1 MKDLLIVATAAI
13 LFTSCNSGNNSKT
26 AATFCDTT
34 CTNDAFQFQGDNPKL
49 KQTLT
54 ITMKNCTPDSV
65 SWTYEGLD
73 SKRHA
78 LFSDYTP
85 QDVRLNKSALA
96 VAFQDTSSVWI
107 SFNDCFTGRG
117 YLVELP
123 YRSGKSTIKTSAA
136 LNSFDKKFSVD
147 ADLRAYTDRGNI
159 FVVNVKDGKTGQM
172 TFKENYADMDFNDIH
187 KTIDT
192 INVSKNRIYVKLLK
206 EGKEVPIEK
215 NVSL

>member
-78 LFSDYTP
+78 LFNDYTP

-96 VAFQDTSSVWI
+96 VVYGSPSMTASQEEDTW
-107 SFNDCFTGRG
+107 
-117 YLVELP
+117 
-123 YRSGKSTIKTSAA
+123 
-136 LNSFDKKFSVD
+136 LNFLTEVAK
-147 ADLRAYTDRGNI
+147 AP
-159 FVVNVKDGKTGQM
+159 
-172 TFKENYADMDFNDIH
+172 
-187 KTIDT
+187 
-192 INVSKNRIYVKLLK
+192 SKH
-206 EGKEVPIEK
+206 PQP
-215 NVSL
+215 